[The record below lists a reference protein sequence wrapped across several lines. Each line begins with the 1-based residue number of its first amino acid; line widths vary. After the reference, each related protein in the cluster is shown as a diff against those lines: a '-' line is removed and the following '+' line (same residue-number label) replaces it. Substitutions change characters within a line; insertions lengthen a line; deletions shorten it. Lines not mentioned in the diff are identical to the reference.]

1 MANTAEE
8 LAQRIRD
15 GFAESLGAGIAAPS
29 SFVADVVEVR
39 HEPPN
44 PNDGV
49 KSGAE
54 AAAGWAQTGPSVAS
68 VMPDA
73 TFGDVRVT
81 VPSHDVVFVEAFLR
95 GTGPDGVALDHPLS
109 LRYTLRDGKVVH
121 VLEVSDPAPLA
132 ALGRA
137 RRAEAPAD

>member
-1 MANTAEE
+1 MSSPAEE

-15 GFAESLGAGIAAPS
+15 GFAESLGAGIAAPGA
-29 SFVADVVEVR
+29 FVADLVEVR

-49 KSGAE
+49 KPGAE
-54 AAAGWAQTGPSVAS
+54 AAAGWAMTGPSVAR
-68 VMPDA
+68 VMADA
-73 TFGDVRVT
+73 AFGDVRVT
-81 VPSHDVVFVEAFLR
+81 VLGDHEVFVEAFLR
-95 GTGPDGVALDHPLS
+95 GTGPDGVVLDHPLS

-132 ALGRA
+132 ALGAA
-137 RRAEAPAD
+137 RRAQAPAD